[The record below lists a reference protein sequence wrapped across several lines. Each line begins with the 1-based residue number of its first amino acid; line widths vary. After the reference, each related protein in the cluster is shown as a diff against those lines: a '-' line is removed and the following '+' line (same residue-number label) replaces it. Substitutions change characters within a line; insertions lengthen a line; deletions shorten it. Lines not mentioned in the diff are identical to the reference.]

1 MDIALIAVIGVCC
14 IAAVDVFSSRLGV
27 AAPLL
32 LVLVGVVVSLVPGV
46 PTIEVEPEVILAG
59 VLPPLLYSAAVSMPA
74 MDFRRD
80 LRAISGLSVVL
91 VVISSLVLGVFLTW
105 AIDGIDLATGIA
117 LGAIISPTDAVA
129 TSIARRLGVPP
140 RVITVLD
147 GESLLNDATALVL
160 LRSAIAATGVGVSLL
175 GVAGDFVWAVVAA
188 VVVGV
193 VVGWANLR
201 VRAHVED
208 AVVSTAISFAVPF
221 VAYLPVEHLGGSG
234 LVAAVT
240 AGLFTGQGA
249 PRHLPPRHRLAE
261 DQNWRTVE
269 LLLEGGVFLL
279 MGLQLRGVVEDVQD
293 AHGVLTAVWIA
304 AVAALLV
311 NLVRTVYVVPL
322 LARLHRRAARAGGR
336 RPQVAA
342 IGSRLDAGELQPPRR
357 RNERRAE
364 HHEERVA
371 WRAEMLRTRIR
382 RSLAD
387 IDYLAGAPM
396 GVREGA
402 VLVWAG
408 MRGAVT
414 VAAAQTLPR
423 DTPQRS
429 LLVLVAFAVAAGTLL
444 VQGGTLPWLVRRLGL
459 ATGQT
464 DDDPDRLALLE
475 LLSAAAESTLD
486 DPDLRRRDGSA
497 YDPRVLR
504 QMRRRNVLPEE
515 EADYEAARELGDQYT
530 ELRLR
535 VIDAMR
541 ESLLQARSDGVYAS
555 ATMEETLRI
564 LDAEQITTEL
574 RGGRVEE

>member
-14 IAAVDVFSSRLGV
+14 VAAVEVFSARLGV

-32 LVLVGVVVSLVPGV
+32 LVLVGVGVSLVPDV

-91 VVISSLVLGVFLTW
+91 VVISSLVLGVFLHW
-105 AIDGIDLATGIA
+105 AIDGIGLATGIA

-160 LRSAIAATGVGVSLL
+160 LRSAIAATGSLL
-175 GVAGDFVWAVVAA
+175 AVAGDFAWAVVVA
-188 VVVGV
+188 VVVGFA
-193 VVGWANLR
+193 VGWLNLR

-208 AVVSTAISFAVPF
+208 AAVSTAISFAVPF

-249 PRHLPPRHRLAE
+249 PRSLPPRHRLAE
-261 DQNWRTVE
+261 DQNWRTIE
-269 LLLEGGVFLL
+269 LLLEGGVFLV
-279 MGLQLRGVVEDVQD
+279 MGLQLRGIVEEVHDE
-293 AHGVLTAVWIA
+293 HGTLTALWIA

-311 NLVRTVYVVPL
+311 NLIRTAYVVPL
-322 LARLHRRAARAGGR
+322 LAGLHRRARRAGAQRHHMEEMGTK
-336 RPQVAA
+336 
-342 IGSRLDAGELQPPRR
+342 LDAGELQPPKP
-357 RNERRAE
+357 RNGRQAE
-364 HHEERVA
+364 HFEERVA
-371 WRAEMLRTRIR
+371 RRTEMIRTRIR

-414 VAAAQTLPR
+414 VAAAQTLPG
-423 DTPQRS
+423 DTPHRS
-429 LLVLVAFAVAAGTLL
+429 LLVLIAFAVAAGTLL

-459 ATGQT
+459 AEGQE
-464 DDDPDRLALLE
+464 DDDEDRLALLE

-497 YDPRVLR
+497 YDPGVLR
-504 QMRRRNVLPEE
+504 QLRRRNVLPEE
-515 EADYEAARELGDQYT
+515 AEDYEAARELGDQYT

-541 ESLLQARSDGVYAS
+541 ESLLQARADGVYAS